1 MKDDSM
7 MPIKSRYNIIFK
19 LHDGPGRLIANSL
32 YGSAD
37 ILSDE
42 EYADYVAENFDKAL
56 WRERG
61 YVVDAAEEKV
71 TFQKQYVDFLDER
84 ETDEMQLFFV
94 PSYNCNFACD
104 YCYQHEYAAEKSAY
118 DTTVVDAFFD
128 YINTEFAGRRKYCT
142 LFGGEPLLPSEKAFE
157 LVSHFL
163 KQAKSKGLETAIV
176 TNGYHLKKYLP
187 LLRDS
192 LIREVQVTLDGP
204 ESVHNQRRP
213 LKGGG
218 NTFNEVVDGI
228 DELLAAEI
236 PVNLRMVVDSTNMAS
251 LADLSTFAIKRGW
264 TNATGFKTQLG
275 RNYELHSCQKNGEAL
290 YSRVRM
296 YAELKAL
303 IEQHPHVLS
312 FHTPSFHFMKSLRDH
327 GELPPAL
334 FDSCPGCKT
343 EWAFDFQGNIYSC
356 TATVGK
362 KDEVLGTFFPE
373 VSRNDDAIDAWQ
385 DRDIL
390 GIEACRDC
398 NLALVCGGGCGSVAK
413 NTNGHLDSPDCR
425 PIEEIAQTGAA
436 LFFTEQGDIRRLP

>member
-1 MKDDSM
+1 MKDDSI
-7 MPIKSRYNIIFK
+7 MPMKSKYNIIFK

-37 ILSDE
+37 ILNEE
-42 EYADYVAENFDKAL
+42 EYARYEADDFDNSR
-56 WRERG
+56 WHERG
-61 YVVDAAEEKV
+61 YAVDPAREKAF
-71 TFQKQYVDFLDER
+71 FQKRYVDFLDDR
-84 ETDEMQLFFV
+84 ETDEVQLFFV
-94 PSYNCNFACD
+94 PSYNCNFDCD
-104 YCYQHEYAAEKSAY
+104 YCYQHEYAAGKSEY
-118 DTTVVDAFFD
+118 DTTVVDAFFE
-128 YINTEFAGRRKYCT
+128 YISREFAGRRKYCT
-142 LFGGEPLLPSEKAFE
+142 LFGGEPLLPSPNAFQ

-163 KQAKSKGLETAIV
+163 QLATSKGLETAIV

-187 LLRDS
+187 LLQKA

-204 ESVHNQRRP
+204 ESEHNQRRP

-218 NTFNEVVDGI
+218 GTFNEIVDGI
-228 DELLAAEI
+228 DGLLKAKI
-236 PVNLRMVVDSTNMAS
+236 PVNLRMVVDSTNMDS
-251 LADLSTFAIKRGW
+251 LSDLATFAIERGW
-264 TNATGFKTQLG
+264 TDSPLFKTQLG

-303 IEQHPHVLS
+303 IEKHPHILS
-312 FHTPSFHFMKSLRDH
+312 FHTPSFHFVKSLRDN

-362 KDEVLGTFFPE
+362 EDEVLGTFFPR
-373 VSRNDDAIDAWQ
+373 VTRNEDAIEAWQ

-390 GIEACRDC
+390 GIDQCRDC

-413 NTNGHLDSPDCR
+413 NKNGHLDSPDCR
-425 PIEEIAQTGAA
+425 PVKEIAQTGAA
-436 LFFTEQGDIRRLP
+436 LFFTERGEIRRLS